1 LDSVICNN
9 PEHGDTIAR
18 LAGTHYDPKY
28 SANFARVRDGEFL
41 GGVIFTQYRVES
53 IVAHTGA
60 VTPYWF
66 NRDMIFVAFDY
77 PFHQL
82 GVKRIF
88 GFVPEDKWHAQ
99 EFNRKMGFKVV
110 TRIEGMFRHN
120 VACIVMRLDYEDCRL
135 LKIKPRNI
143 RSNLH

>member
-1 LDSVICNN
+1 LDTIILND
-9 PEHGDTIAR
+9 PEHGDTVAR
-18 LAGTHYDPKY
+18 LAGIHYNPKN
-28 SANFARVRDGEFL
+28 SANICRVRDGLFL
-41 GGVIFTQYRVES
+41 GGVIYTQYNGES

-60 VTPYWF
+60 VSPYWF

-88 GFVPEDKWHAQ
+88 GFVPEDKWHVQ

-110 TRIEGMFRHN
+110 TRIEGMFKHN
-120 VACIVMRLDYEDCRL
+120 IACIVMRLDHEDCRL
-135 LKIKPRNI
+135 FHVKPRNI
-143 RSNLH
+143 KRNFN